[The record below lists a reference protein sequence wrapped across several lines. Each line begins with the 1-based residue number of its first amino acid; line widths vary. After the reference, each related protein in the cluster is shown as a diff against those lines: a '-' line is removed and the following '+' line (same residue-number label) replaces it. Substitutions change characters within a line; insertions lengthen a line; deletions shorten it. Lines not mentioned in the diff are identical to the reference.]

1 MPIVTSLFPEHD
13 IVQALPT
20 CLAAD
25 QLTEVGKTVSYPTC
39 SLHEGSVANGIYVH
53 SWQLHMNIKILERSE
68 QNLDQEFE
76 GEQGDQ
82 KYLSSAAFLSF

>member
-1 MPIVTSLFPEHD
+1 
-13 IVQALPT
+13 
-20 CLAAD
+20 
-25 QLTEVGKTVSYPTC
+25 
-39 SLHEGSVANGIYVH
+39 
-53 SWQLHMNIKILERSE
+53 MNIKILERSE